1 MGIAE
6 VKFIVYSGEKYDEA
20 MELVRTSPGWL
31 EMSIVDV
38 EAWAESD
45 PVAEMTAYFDSDAHA
60 MLFRLRIGV

>member
-6 VKFIVYSGEKYDEA
+6 VRFIVYSGEAYDTA
-20 MELVRTSPGWL
+20 IKQVRSSPGWL

-45 PVAEMTAYFDSDAHA
+45 PVGEMTAYFDTEAHA
-60 MLFRLRIGV
+60 MLFRLKLGV